1 MLIILKISKER
12 ELFIYF
18 LNWLLIVEL
27 IVFLGKEGNLWF
39 NSKEENV

>member
-27 IVFLGKEGNLWF
+27 IVFLGKEGNL
-39 NSKEENV
+39 